1 MSFEEVIQKI
11 FNENFFNTISFPEI
25 VINLGLTLLIGIF
38 IYIVYRMKSKSEFYS
53 HEFNVILILLPVITC
68 AIVISMQSNM
78 ALSLGMVG
86 ALSIVRFR
94 NAVKSSMDLLFLF
107 WAISIGIICG
117 GQLYLLGIILSIVIG
132 IVLIV
137 CDILPNK
144 KTSSLLIVNSSNIY
158 NEEKIIKVVSRNS
171 KYYRIKSKS
180 IHENAMDLIIE
191 VRGKNINDI
200 VTYCSKIKGIENVNL
215 LSHDGDIR
223 L

>member
-1 MSFEEVIQKI
+1 MSFEEVIKKI
-11 FNENFFNTISFPEI
+11 FSEDFFNVISFPEI
-25 VINLGLTLLIGIF
+25 IINLGLTLLIGIF
-38 IYIVYRMKSKSEFYS
+38 IYIVYRMKNKSEFYS
-53 HEFNVILILLPVITC
+53 HEFNIILILLPIITC
-68 AIVISMQSNM
+68 AIVMSMQSNV

-117 GQLYLLGIILSIVIG
+117 GGLYLLGLTLSIIIG
-132 IVLIV
+132 IVLII
-137 CDILPNK
+137 CDILPSPK
-144 KTSSLLIVNSSNIY
+144 SSCLLIVNSSNIY
-158 NEEKIIKVVSRNS
+158 NEEKILKVVDRNS

-180 IHENAMDLIIE
+180 IHNNSMDLIIE

-200 VTYCSKIKGIENVNL
+200 VTYCCKIKGIENVNL